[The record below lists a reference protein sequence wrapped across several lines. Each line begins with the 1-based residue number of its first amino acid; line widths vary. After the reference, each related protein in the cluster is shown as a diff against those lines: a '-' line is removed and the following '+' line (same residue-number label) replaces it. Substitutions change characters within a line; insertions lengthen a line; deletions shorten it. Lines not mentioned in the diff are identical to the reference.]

1 MAQAPSVPPA
11 AAATLRDLLAYT
23 DDEIVQALRGWTTS
37 SEMARLHDIIGTRV
51 FDLLVNIPPD
61 PTLTATADAPGPSQ
75 GPCPSDGDGGPPT
88 HGTGTQF
95 LGVGDGDGGACAP
108 PAPSVPDGSASQRWT
123 RPSDGFGGGDPSWF
137 EVGLS
142 PRSRLNPPWS
152 SRDGWAVRVRLP
164 QAPCHID
171 RPSDWPYPRL
181 FCLHYYDVPTW
192 VELQPPPQGVNHL
205 EIKGYCTEVCSVCT
219 PVRNCVGLCLR
230 PIMKDARTGH
240 EHHRCYA
247 CLKGGAY

>member
-1 MAQAPSVPPA
+1 M
-11 AAATLRDLLAYT
+11 
-23 DDEIVQALRGWTTS
+23 
-37 SEMARLHDIIGTRV
+37 
-51 FDLLVNIPPD
+51 NIPPD
-61 PTLTATADAPGPSQ
+61 PTPAATAGTPGPSH
-75 GPCPSDGDGGPPT
+75 GPCPSDGDGGVPT

-95 LGVGDGDGGACAP
+95 LGDGDGAGGAGSTPAP
-108 PAPSVPDGSASQRWT
+108 PGGDGSGGAPHRWS

-164 QAPCHID
+164 PCHID
-171 RPSDWPYPRL
+171 RPSDSPYPRL

-240 EHHRCYA
+240 DHHRCYA